1 MRAIHFTEFEG
12 ALSIVD
18 LPMPELSP
26 KGVVIKVEATGLCRS
41 DWHGWMGHDSD
52 ISLPH
57 VPGHELAG
65 VISAVGSAVTKYSV
79 GDRVTVPFV
88 CGCGECEF
96 CLRGDAQVC
105 PTQTQPG
112 FTGFGSFAEYVAIEN
127 ADFNLV
133 SIPEGVSF
141 SVAAALGCRFATA
154 YRGLVKRARVLAGEN
169 VIIYGCGGVGLS
181 AIMIAKALG
190 ATVYAVDVNPS
201 ALELAASLG
210 AIPLNSKEV
219 DPVAFMQSV
228 GGTHVAVDALGSEI
242 TAGQSVMSLKRRGRH
257 LQLGLMLT
265 PTGLSAMPMGR
276 VIAWELDLLGSHGMA
291 ARDYP
296 ELLAM
301 VAAGTLNPSILI
313 TREVDLAE
321 GAVALKEMG
330 TSSPTGITV
339 IHPSSLPNDGN
350 N

>member
-127 ADFNLV
+127 ADFNLIK
-133 SIPEGVSF
+133 IPEGVSF

-154 YRGLVKRARVLAGEN
+154 YRGLVKRARVLAGEK

-190 ATVYAVDVNPS
+190 ATVYAVDINS
-201 ALELAASLG
+201 SSLELAASLG

-228 GGTHVAVDALGSEI
+228 GGAHVAVDALGSEI
-242 TAGQSVMSLKRRGRH
+242 TAGQSVMSLQRSGRH

-296 ELLAM
+296 EMLAM
-301 VAAGTLNPSILI
+301 VAAGTFNPSILI

-321 GAVALKEMG
+321 GAAALKEMG

-339 IHPSSLPNDGN
+339 IHPSSLPNKGN

>member
-65 VISAVGSAVTKYSV
+65 VISAVGSSITKYSV

-127 ADFNLV
+127 ADFNLIK
-133 SIPEGVSF
+133 IPEGVSF

-154 YRGLVKRARVLAGEN
+154 YRGLVKRAKVSAGER
-169 VIIYGCGGVGLS
+169 VIIYGSGGVGLS

-190 ATVYAVDVNPS
+190 ATVYAVDINS
-201 ALELAASLG
+201 SSLELAASLG
-210 AIPLNSKEV
+210 AIAINSKEV
-219 DPVAFMQSV
+219 DPVAFMQSA
-228 GGTHVAVDALGSEI
+228 GGAHVAVDALGSEI
-242 TAGQSVMSLKRRGRH
+242 TAGQSVMSLQRRGRH

-321 GAVALKEMG
+321 GAAALKEMG
-330 TSSPTGITV
+330 TTSPTGITV
-339 IHPSSLPNDGN
+339 IHPSSLPNKGN